1 MYRPRMQFWTR
12 NFFPTLTAALA
23 LVACGDNG
31 GGTTT
36 DAGSTTGAATSGA
49 STGDSPTTAAS
60 TSGASDSGST
70 SADASTSG
78 DPPSTSEPAS
88 SSGADGSTSNV
99 TASST
104 DPGTTTGGDP
114 VAACLMMI
122 DPGDA
127 CGECACNNCLEDL
140 QACQAD
146 EGCTAIRMCAQD
158 NMCGGIDCL
167 GPCGATIDKYG
178 GLGGK
183 SAQLGLA
190 LSGCIDG
197 SCANECNG

>member
-1 MYRPRMQFWTR
+1 MRAADA
-12 NFFPTLTAALA
+12 AALR
-23 LVACGDNG
+23 

-88 SSGADGSTSNV
+88 SSGADGSTTDV

-104 DPGTTTGGDP
+104 DPSTTGGDP

-146 EGCTAIRMCAQD
+146 EGCTAIRMCAQE

-190 LSGCIDG
+190 LSGCIDA
-197 SCANECNG
+197 SCANQCG

>member
-1 MYRPRMQFWTR
+1 MQFWAR

-36 DAGSTTGAATSGA
+36 DAATTTGASTSGDA
-49 STGDSPTTAAS
+49 STSDSPTTAAS
-60 TSGASDSGST
+60 TSGASNSGST
-70 SADASTSG
+70 SGDASTSG
-78 DPPSTSEPAS
+78 DPPTTGEPATTT
-88 SSGADGSTSNV
+88 GPDATTTTDA
-99 TASST
+99 TASTT

-114 VAACLMMI
+114 VAQCLMMI
-122 DPGDA
+122 EPGDA

-190 LSGCIDG
+190 LSGCIDD
-197 SCANECNG
+197 SCADQCG